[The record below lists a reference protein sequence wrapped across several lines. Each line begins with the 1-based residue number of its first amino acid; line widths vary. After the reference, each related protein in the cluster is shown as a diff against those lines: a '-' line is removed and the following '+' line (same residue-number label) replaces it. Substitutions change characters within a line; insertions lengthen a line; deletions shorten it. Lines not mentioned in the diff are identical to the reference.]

1 MRALVTWCLDR
12 RSIVIIFTA
21 LVLIGGAVGATQ
33 LRQQLFPDFDF
44 PFSIGTIE
52 APGLDATTLDE
63 QVAVPI
69 ERAVTTIEG
78 VESVATVSSDGQL
91 RIYTELSYGTD
102 SSALQREIAER
113 IDGLPL
119 PAAVGDPSFAG
130 GFTDQ
135 ASVLATVSSESDD
148 LAGLSAR
155 AAELQAELE
164 SVEGVARVDLSGG
177 SQPRLEVSLNAAS
190 VRAGVTA
197 QQVADVI
204 EANDARTNAGIVAGP
219 EGVPVSLVVEGSELQ
234 DVAALEQLKVGG
246 ARIGDIASV
255 REVDAASS
263 GFASV
268 NGAPALTLSV
278 FRQTGSDEVST
289 VDGTTEALDA
299 FEADSEG
306 VDIAVLYESA
316 SEIRASIKGLLV
328 EGILGALFAVI
339 VIFVFLRSTAST
351 FVAAISI
358 PTSIVFGLLA
368 AWMLGLTI
376 NIITL
381 AGLTIAIGRV
391 IDDGI
396 VVLENIHKQLERGA
410 TRRRAMVDGTSEVG
424 VAIASSTIATAAVF
438 LPIGL
443 VGGLIS
449 EIFLSF
455 SIIVT
460 VALLASLLISVTL
473 IPVVGSFV
481 LRPSRNPHDPTTN
494 RLSRMVE
501 PATRFGIRWR
511 WPVLATAVLSMVAVF
526 GAVAAGAIP
535 TQFIDSGAA
544 QRVTGTAQLPPGTPV
559 EEARRLLAPLDE
571 AIGDVDG
578 VKDAS
583 VTFGIPSGE
592 AAFDPTIGSSTAE
605 FFFTLEEGAD
615 GEAAERELR
624 AFGIEQYPA
633 GFSVQVLEDGP
644 PSGSFQV
651 NLEGSDQASIAKAAQ
666 LVEQRLQE
674 GAEQWEL
681 VEIEAQAALEVPQL
695 VVRTRPD
702 SPVVAAD
709 VERAM
714 AGVTSPIAVDRS
726 GLPVNVVTDAVVT
739 SDPEQLGRLPITTA
753 AGEVIA
759 LGTAATFETVQAPL
773 FVNRVEGTLSGS
785 ITARMLGED
794 TAGMTSDIRT
804 DIEKLDLPDGVSLDW
819 DQGDQAF
826 VNEMFSDMGL
836 AMIVA
841 LVLVFLVLVLFFG
854 SLKYPFAI
862 LAPVLFSFIGSFGAL
877 IITGR
882 ALGLP
887 ALIGQLLLIGII
899 VSNSILLVDATLDLR
914 RKGMRRD
921 EALVEA
927 AKLRVRPVL
936 MTAFATIAALT
947 PLALGISG
955 EGGIISQSLGTVVI
969 GGLLVATLLTLIIV
983 PAVFR
988 ILDRDRDMA
997 EGAGDPRGDAP
1008 VEPNV
1013 ERPLAETA
1021 SS

>member
-1 MRALVTWCLDR
+1 MRSLVNWCLDR
-12 RSIVIIFTA
+12 RSIVILA
-21 LVLIGGAVGATQ
+21 ALLVLAGGAIGATQ

-52 APGLDATTLDE
+52 APGMDATTLDE
-63 QVAVPI
+63 QAAVPI
-69 ERAVTTIEG
+69 ERAVATIEG
-78 VESVATVSSDGQL
+78 VESVSTVSSDGQL
-91 RIYTELSYGTD
+91 RIYAQLSYGTD
-102 SSALQREIAER
+102 SAALQREIADR
-113 IDGLPL
+113 IDDLPL
-119 PAAVGDPSFAG
+119 PAAVGEPEFAG
-130 GFTDQ
+130 GFQDQ
-135 ASVLATVSSESDD
+135 ASVLATVSSDSED
-148 LAGLSAR
+148 LAALSSR
-155 AAELQAELE
+155 AEELQAELE
-164 SVEGVARVDLSGG
+164 SVDGVARVDVSGG
-177 SQPRLEVSLNAAS
+177 SDPRIEISLGAAS
-190 VRAGVTA
+190 VEAGVTA
-197 QQVADVI
+197 RAVADAI
-204 EANDARTNAGIVAGP
+204 EASDARTNAGIVAGP
-219 EGVPVSLVVEGSELQ
+219 EGVPVGLVVEGPAL
-234 DVAALEQLKVGG
+234 DDAAALEALQVGG
-246 ARIGDIASV
+246 VRLGDIATV
-255 REVDAASS
+255 REIDASS
-263 GFASV
+263 AGFASV

-278 FRQTGSDEVST
+278 FRQTGSDEVTT
-289 VDGTTEALDA
+289 VDGTTDVLDA
-299 FEADSEG
+299 FEADAEG
-306 VDIAVLYESA
+306 VDVAVLYESA

-339 VIFVFLRSTAST
+339 VIFLFLRSVSST
-351 FVAAISI
+351 LVAAVSI

-396 VVLENIHKQLERGA
+396 VVLENIHKHLERGA
-410 TRRRAMVDGTSEVG
+410 TRRRAMVDGTTEVG

-460 VALLASLLISVTL
+460 VALLASLLVAVTL

-481 LRPSRNPHDPTTN
+481 LRPSTKPHDPTTD
-494 RLSRMVE
+494 RLSRMVG

-511 WPVLATAVLSMVAVF
+511 WPVLGVAVLSMLAVF
-526 GAVAAGAIP
+526 GAVAKGAIP
-535 TQFIDSGAA
+535 IQFIDSGAA
-544 QRVTGTAQLPPGTPV
+544 QQVIGTAQLSPGTPV
-559 EEARRLLAPLDE
+559 EEARKLLAPLDE
-571 AIGDVDG
+571 AIADVDG
-578 VKDAS
+578 VKDVQ
-583 VTFGIPSGE
+583 VTYGIPSGN
-592 AAFDPTIGSSTAE
+592 AAFDPTIGTSTAE
-605 FFFTLEEGAD
+605 FFLTLEDGAD
-615 GEAAERELR
+615 GTEVERTLR
-624 AFGIEQYPA
+624 EFGLEQYPG

-651 NLEGSDQASIAKAAQ
+651 NLEGDDQASIAEAAR
-666 LVEQRLQE
+666 LVEERLQE
-674 GAEQWEL
+674 GAEGWEL
-681 VEIEAQAALEVPQL
+681 VEIEAQAAQQVPQL
-695 VVRTRPD
+695 VVRTRAD
-702 SPVVAAD
+702 SPAVAAD
-709 VERAM
+709 IERAM
-714 AGVTSPIAVDRS
+714 DGVTSPIGVDRT
-726 GLPVNVVTDAVVT
+726 GLPVNVVT
-739 SDPEQLGRLPITTA
+739 EQVLTTDTKLLGRLPITTA
-753 AGEVIA
+753 AGDVVP
-759 LGTAATFETVQAPL
+759 LGTVATFETVQAPL
-773 FVNRVEGTLSGS
+773 FVNRVEGTLSGN

-794 TAGMTSDIRT
+794 TAGTTADIRT
-804 DIEKLDLPDGVSLDW
+804 DIEKLDLPDGVTLDW

-841 LVLVFLVLVLFFG
+841 IVLVFVVLVLFFG

-877 IITGR
+877 IITDR

-899 VSNSILLVDATLDLR
+899 VSNSILLVDATLRLR
-914 RKGMRRD
+914 REGVRRD

-988 ILDRDRDMA
+988 ILDRDRDMTG
-997 EGAGDPRGDAP
+997 GAGDPRGDAP
-1008 VEPNV
+1008 VEPEA
-1013 ERPLAETA
+1013 ERPLAGSA